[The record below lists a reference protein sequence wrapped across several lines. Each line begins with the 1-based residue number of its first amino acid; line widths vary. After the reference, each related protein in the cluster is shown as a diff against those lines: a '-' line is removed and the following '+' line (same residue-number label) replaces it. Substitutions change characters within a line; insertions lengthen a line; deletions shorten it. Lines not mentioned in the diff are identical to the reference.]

1 MGKGSNTSIFKEYC
15 HYLSKYKQKYGDKT
29 VLLMQVGSFYEI
41 YAVLNETEQLGETDI
56 YNICNN
62 IMNITVTPKVNG
74 MLMGGFQMPYSE
86 KFIRVLIQDGYTVI
100 LVEQTSEG
108 SGADREVKKILSPG
122 TYMEY
127 NDTVTS
133 HIMSVYIETIS
144 QSFIAVGISI
154 IDVTTGNNYIYQI
167 GDNLDPNFWKDEISR
182 LINYYSPKEFLF
194 QTHKYDITEK
204 DIINFWDIQSSI
216 LQINHYKDSV
226 FQTIDYQNE
235 LLQKVF
241 QFESMISPIEQLDLV
256 HTHEMR
262 HSYIYL
268 LQYIY
273 EHTQNCIQNIH
284 QPQKINDI
292 HHMSLTSNSV
302 RQLNVV
308 QNYSYYKGKNES
320 LYTICDECGFI
331 GGKRLL
337 KSRLLYP
344 SIDPEV
350 LQQRYDKVEICMKN
364 DFYTQLKD
372 NLGKLSDTERSLRK
386 MGLGVLGRDGF
397 LNTKLSYDF
406 MIRIFN
412 TLQTNPELSKMY
424 DEYSDNLDTF
434 RQFHSYIHELFNF
447 KNFMKTDEPYFNT
460 GIYDELDTVAKTIH
474 ESKYHLECISKRLSS
489 IIDPK
494 KGGCKFDKN
503 DKIGYFLFCTKNRSK
518 TLMNRFKN
526 IPDHCINIRD
536 DDGTIIHK
544 LACDSFTFSTKD
556 GSNVFVETPE
566 IKQLTKQLASSST
579 KIKELNEMY
588 WMETMSSIY
597 KQYESVL
604 LNVHTIVSDLD
615 VVCSSA
621 KVAINYNY
629 KKPELIDN
637 EKSCL
642 VAKEIR
648 HPIVERIS
656 TDTEY
661 VTNDVVLGKNDKDGI
676 LLFGT
681 NACGKSTLMK
691 AIGLNVI
698 MAQAGLFVACE
709 EFQLKPYTQIFTR
722 ILNNDNIFRS
732 QSSFAVEMMELR
744 SIFQLGDENSLI
756 LGDELCSGTE
766 TLSAISIVT
775 KSLETLSKTKSSY
788 MITSHLHQL
797 TEIPLI
803 QELSNLD
810 IYHLKITNDNGVLN
824 YDRKL
829 CEGSGPPIYGL
840 KVCEAMG
847 LSSEFIQG
855 CNDILNH
862 LTSKDKIVST
872 KQSHYNPTVF
882 MDECK
887 VCQSKEQ
894 LECHHIKEQQDADEH
909 NMIGNHH
916 KNKKHNLVCLCKGC
930 HDKVTYGGLKVYGW
944 KHTSRGKQLDYEFI
958 EKQVKTNKKFSQ
970 EQQDIILSYKD
981 MIEDGLI
988 NRITCLNLID
998 SDHGFRPSL
1007 KVFNQ
1012 IMKGSY

>member
-15 HYLSKYKQKYGDKT
+15 HYLTKYKKKYGEKT

-41 YAVLNETEQLGETDI
+41 YAVLNETEELGETDI

-74 MLMGGFQMPYSE
+74 VLMGGFQMPYSE
-86 KFIRVLIQDGYTVI
+86 KFIRVLIQAGYTVI

-108 SGADREVKKILSPG
+108 SGADREVKKVLSPG

-133 HIMSVYIETIS
+133 HIMSVYIEKIS
-144 QSFIAVGISI
+144 QSFIGVGISV

-167 GDNLDPNFWKDEISR
+167 GENLDPNFWKDELSR

-194 QTHKYDITEK
+194 QTQNYELFEK

-216 LQINHYKDSV
+216 LQINHYKESL
-226 FQTIDYQNE
+226 FQSIEYQNE

-241 QFESMISPIEQLDLV
+241 QFEAMISPIEQLDLV

-262 HSYIYL
+262 NSYVFL
-268 LQYIY
+268 LQYVY
-273 EHTQNCIQNIH
+273 EHTQEIIQNIH
-284 QPQKINDI
+284 KPQRINDI

-308 QNYSYYKGKNES
+308 QNYSYYKGKHES

-337 KSRLLYP
+337 KERLLYP
-344 SIDPEV
+344 SLDPEI
-350 LQQRYDKVEICMKN
+350 LQKRYDKIELCMKN
-364 DFYTQLKD
+364 DYYTQLKD
-372 NLGKLSDTERSLRK
+372 NLSKLSDTERSLRK

-406 MIRIFN
+406 IIRIVN
-412 TLQTNPELSKMY
+412 TIQENSELFELY
-424 DEYSDNLDTF
+424 DEYSDSLETF
-434 RQFHSYIHELFNF
+434 REFHNYIHTIFNF
-447 KNFMKTDEPYFNT
+447 RNFVKTDEPYFND
-460 GIYDELDTVAKTIH
+460 GIYQELDEVAKTIH
-474 ESKYHLECISKRLSS
+474 TSKLHLETICSRLSN

-518 TLMNRFKN
+518 TLLNRFKN
-526 IPDHCINIRD
+526 ISDHCINVRD
-536 DDGTIIHK
+536 ENGNIIYK

-566 IKQLTKQLASSST
+566 IKQLTKQLAISSV
-579 KIKELNEMY
+579 KLKELNEQY
-588 WMETMSSIY
+588 WMQIMNDIY
-597 KQYESVL
+597 KRYKDVL
-604 LNVHTIVSDLD
+604 LKVHQFVSDLD
-615 VVCSSA
+615 VSCSGA
-621 KVAINYNY
+621 KIAIQY
-629 KKPELIDN
+629 KYSKPCLIEN

-642 VAKEIR
+642 IANDIR

-656 TDTEY
+656 TETEY
-661 VTNDVVLGKNDKDGI
+661 VTNDVVLGKDNKDGI

-698 MAQAGLFVACE
+698 MAQAGLFVACSQL
-709 EFQLKPYTQIFTR
+709 QLKPYTKIFTR
-722 ILNNDNIFRS
+722 ILNNDNIFRA

-766 TLSAISIVT
+766 TLSAISIVS
-775 KSLETLSKTKSSY
+775 KSLETLSKKQSSY

-797 TEIPLI
+797 IEIPLI
-803 QELSNLD
+803 QELANLD
-810 IYHLKITNDNGVLN
+810 IYHLKITNDGGVLT

-829 CEGSGPPIYGL
+829 CQGSGPPIYGL

-847 LSSEFIQG
+847 LSTDFIQG
-855 CNDILNH
+855 SNEILNY
-862 LTSKDKIVST
+862 LTNKHKIVTT
-872 KQSHYNPTVF
+872 KQSQYNPTIF

-887 VCQSKEQ
+887 VCHSKEQ
-894 LECHHIKEQQDADEH
+894 LECHHIKEQQEADEH
-909 NMIGNHH
+909 NMIDNHH
-916 KNKKHNLVCLCKGC
+916 KNKKHNLVCLCKKC
-930 HDKVTYGGLKVYGW
+930 HDKVTYGGLAIYGW
-944 KHTSRGKQLDYEFI
+944 KQTSRGNKLDYEFI
-958 EKQVKTNKKFSQ
+958 ETQVSQKKKYTN
-970 EQQDIILSYKD
+970 EQVNIILGYKAVLD
-981 MIEDGLI
+981 SGKI
-988 NRITCLNLID
+988 NKITCLNMID
-998 SDHGFRPSL
+998 TEHGFRPSL
-1007 KVFNQ
+1007 KIFNQ
-1012 IMKGSY
+1012 IMKGEY